1 MKAEIIPF
9 FPKEASRA
17 EWKRYHTYRRLR
29 HEETDPEDPVV
40 EDETVEKLMKRDDPQ
55 FEIFRFA
62 VIDADRP
69 DTQIGSLM
77 FGAFRKGSPTYES
90 NKHLAQADPAVL
102 KPYRRKGIGKRLLA
116 RAAELAGEHH
126 KSVLISDYEE
136 EDGKAFA
143 EAVGADVALKGQENR
158 LYFDQVDWEMVK
170 QWAAEGPKRSPDS
183 ELRWCKDHV
192 DEDILEDYSRIY
204 TETINQQPFEDLD
217 VNELT
222 FTPEV
227 LRDRES
233 RIVDAG
239 GTGYTAI
246 SLEANGAI
254 SGLTEMYYLPDRET
268 IINQGMTGVKEEYRG
283 RGLGKWLK
291 AAMLLRVREE
301 LPQVKVVSTGNAAS
315 NEAMLSINRRLGF
328 KIHKEIVAAQMK
340 LEDLEAYL
348 VQSSKASRETT

>member
-1 MKAEIIPF
+1 M
-9 FPKEASRA
+9 
-17 EWKRYHTYRRLR
+17 
-29 HEETDPEDPVV
+29 
-40 EDETVEKLMKRDDPQ
+40 
-55 FEIFRFA
+55 
-62 VIDADRP
+62 
-69 DTQIGSLM
+69 
-77 FGAFRKGSPTYES
+77 
-90 NKHLAQADPAVL
+90 
-102 KPYRRKGIGKRLLA
+102 
-116 RAAELAGEHH
+116 
-126 KSVLISDYEE
+126 
-136 EDGKAFA
+136 
-143 EAVGADVALKGQENR
+143 
-158 LYFDQVDWEMVK
+158 K